1 MPPQASKPLGPASAS
16 EPKLFRK
23 QTGQLKGRG
32 RQRGEVCD
40 NPRGEVAEG
49 EEESEEAREG
59 RARLQRMKV
68 QSRRTF
74 KFRKTRKRERQEGG
88 TVATIGGEMVPV
100 VPPPKVT
107 IRHIH
112 NIKSHQNPHYVTPY
126 PNPLQVKSTSMT
138 AAVLRRARQGKKPAR
153 SVEICIGG
161 SHSTSCIVTNTKYLD
176 Y

>member
-1 MPPQASKPLGPASAS
+1 M
-16 EPKLFRK
+16 
-23 QTGQLKGRG
+23 
-32 RQRGEVCD
+32 CD

-88 TVATIGGEMVPV
+88 TVATIGGEIVPV

-112 NIKSHQNPHYVTPY
+112 NIKSHQNPHYMTPY
-126 PNPLQVKSTSMT
+126 PNPT
-138 AAVLRRARQGKKPAR
+138 AGEEHEHDGGGAAARQAGEEAR
-153 SVEICIGG
+153 P
-161 SHSTSCIVTNTKYLD
+161 
-176 Y
+176 

>member
-1 MPPQASKPLGPASAS
+1 MLLAQASKPLGPASAS

-74 KFRKTRKRERQEGG
+74 KFRKTRKREREEG
-88 TVATIGGEMVPV
+88 TVATIGGEIVPV

-107 IRHIH
+107 SRLL
-112 NIKSHQNPHYVTPY
+112 PHTISPFSTAPQ
-126 PNPLQVKSTSMT
+126 PNPR
-138 AAVLRRARQGKKPAR
+138 AGEEHEHDGRRAAARQAGEETRPQRRDMHR
-153 SVEICIGG
+153 SYMLNLLHTQRNQV
-161 SHSTSCIVTNTKYLD
+161 L
-176 Y
+176 